1 MTATINKNISF
12 MQFQDK
18 SRRTYRLFTAVEIP
32 AKLKETIAG
41 HYCTIEAVKWVK
53 PEQIHLTVRFL
64 GDTESDKLEKIKE
77 VMSDFRFNEF
87 RFTAE
92 DKTGFFPSPAK
103 PSVFYLSCG
112 NTDKLVELKY
122 YIDTLLE
129 KCGIPAETR
138 KFIPHITIAR
148 IKKNFN
154 RKNCGVLQDTFSD
167 LKTFNI
173 RADKVTLYRSTLTS
187 NGAVH
192 EKIC

>member
-1 MTATINKNISF
+1 MQSKNKNQKKKF
-12 MQFQDK
+12 H
-18 SRRTYRLFTAVEIP
+18 RLFIAVEIP
-32 AKLKETIAG
+32 EELKKIVTRHHCGIQG
-41 HYCTIEAVKWVK
+41 VKWVK

-77 VMSDFRFNEF
+77 ALTEF
-87 RFTAE
+87 KFTEFTFTAE
-92 DKTGFFPSPAK
+92 DKAGFFPSPAK

-129 KCGIPAETR
+129 ECGIPAETR